1 MAYPLQCGQVEKLK
15 HLHVWKGIWKEKY
28 DNTDD
33 VYIVKLSFKKYS
45 LFFKNKK

>member
-1 MAYPLQCGQVEKLK
+1 MCGQLTLEIQTPLQCGQVEKLK

-33 VYIVKLSFKKYS
+33 VYIVKLSF
-45 LFFKNKK
+45 